1 VREENLPSL
10 RYYLWVLSLGRTLTE
25 GLWVCMLC
33 VPVLFCEESLFHQ
46 RTENMNE
53 LLLLCYASK
62 TNEPSKASMG
72 TWESQVHGTWTGTA
86 GGLSKENDLSIE

>member
-1 VREENLPSL
+1 
-10 RYYLWVLSLGRTLTE
+10 
-25 GLWVCMLC
+25 
-33 VPVLFCEESLFHQ
+33 
-46 RTENMNE
+46 MNE